1 MKTCPKCGL
10 SMSEESRFCSAC
22 GTDTLAGAMAS
33 APASVPRATIV
44 STGALTSGK
53 ALASMI
59 LGICSIFFSILTGLP
74 AIILGHLA
82 QTEIRKSGGRLQ
94 GEGMALAGL
103 ILGYLSA
110 AFIPIVLIIA
120 AIAIPNLLRAKMAA
134 NEASAVGSLRTIVT
148 ADITYSGRYG
158 HGFATSLRALGP
170 SAGGIASEN
179 GAGSLDAALAVG
191 RKYGYSFSYEASS
204 RQTGGVL
211 DTLRVNADP
220 VTPDTTGVRH
230 FYVDQTGVIRYQE
243 DGPAMNTALPLNET
257 MIEN

>member
-1 MKTCPKCGL
+1 
-10 SMSEESRFCSAC
+10 
-22 GTDTLAGAMAS
+22 MAS

-44 STGALTSGK
+44 STGAPTSGK

-59 LGICSIFFSILTGLP
+59 LGICSVFFSILTGLP

-94 GEGMALAGL
+94 GAGMALAGL

-148 ADITYSGRYG
+148 ADITYSERSG

-170 SAGGIASEN
+170 PVGGIASEN

-191 RKYGYSFSYEASS
+191 RNHGYSFSYEASS
-204 RQTGGVL
+204 SQTGAAL
-211 DTLRVNADP
+211 DMFRVNADP
-220 VTPDTTGVRH
+220 ITPGTTGVRH
-230 FYVDQTGVIRYQE
+230 FYVDQTGVVRYQE
-243 DGPAMNTALPLNET
+243 DGPAGEHSPP
-257 MIEN
+257 IE

>member
-1 MKTCPKCGL
+1 MKICPKCGL

-44 STGALTSGK
+44 STGAPTSGK

-59 LGICSIFFSILTGLP
+59 LGICSVFFSILTGLP

-110 AFIPIVLIIA
+110 TFIPIVLIIA
-120 AIAIPNLLRAKMAA
+120 AIAIPNLLRSKIVA
-134 NEASAVGSLRTIVT
+134 NEAIAVGSLRTIVS
-148 ADITYSGRYG
+148 ADITYSERYG
-158 HGFATSLRALGP
+158 HGFAASLRVLGP
-170 SAGGIASEN
+170 PADGIASEN
-179 GAGSLDAALAVG
+179 GVGSLDAALAVG

-204 RQTGGVL
+204 SQTGGVL
-211 DTLRVNADP
+211 DTFRVNADP
-220 VTPDTTGVRH
+220 ITPDTTGVRH

-243 DGPAMNTALPLNET
+243 DGPADEHSPP
-257 MIEN
+257 IE